1 MTDTATLDPPRP
13 RIELEPIPSPRLEA
27 NLPAVIPEL
36 KPEPGPGTIPLVLGG
51 TGLLVLG
58 LSALGTVNFV
68 LDQFLRSAALGWL
81 TAAVGAAGFGLIA
94 AGVWR
99 ELRGLFSVETVDR
112 LRVTLAGPDALGA
125 RPALRRWL
133 ARLPEGA
140 PLADA
145 IDAVDDPD
153 TLRALLRAGPLA
165 DLRAKSDALGR
176 TAALQA
182 FAAAAAVPS
191 PALDGLIV
199 AWRGTRLVRQV
210 AELHGL
216 RPGLFG
222 TLSLLRRTMLSAAGV
237 VATDVAANTLTHAL
251 LSNPL
256 LQHVV
261 GDVAGA
267 GLAARRMIVLSRAA
281 SAACSPLAPD
291 QG

>member
-1 MTDTATLDPPRP
+1 MTETLDLPRP
-13 RIELEPIPSPRLEA
+13 RIELEPLPSPRLEA
-27 NLPAVIPEL
+27 NLPALLPEA
-36 KPEPGPGTIPLVLGG
+36 KPERGPGTIPLVLGG
-51 TGLLVLG
+51 VGLLVLG

-112 LRVTLAGPDALGA
+112 LRVALAGPDALGA

-237 VATDVAANTLTHAL
+237 VATDVAANTLTHAV